1 VDDGCADPKEDGV
14 KRALVAS
21 LLLVLVAAACGGD
34 SEPKI
39 DVGDPATYTV
49 TKGPGDFVDRIDNQ
63 YLPWIPGSTWVYE
76 GREGDEVERIEVE
89 VLSETRLVNGVT
101 ATIVRDRVYV
111 DGELIEDT
119 FDWYAQDTD
128 GNVWYLG
135 EDSKEYEDGE
145 VTSTAGSWEWGVDNA
160 LPGVIMWAAPQVG
173 QAYRQEFYRDE
184 AEDVAEV
191 ARRDVSVT
199 VPFGTFDGVIVIKE
213 WNPME
218 PDVVEEKYVA
228 PGVGVVKEQ
237 KIEGGDETVELI
249 SADIAG

>member
-1 VDDGCADPKEDGV
+1 
-14 KRALVAS
+14 
-21 LLLVLVAAACGGD
+21 
-34 SEPKI
+34 
-39 DVGDPATYTV
+39 
-49 TKGPGDFVDRIDNQ
+49 
-63 YLPWIPGSTWVYE
+63 
-76 GREGDEVERIEVE
+76 
-89 VLSETRLVNGVT
+89 
-101 ATIVRDRVYV
+101 
-111 DGELIEDT
+111 
-119 FDWYAQDTD
+119 
-128 GNVWYLG
+128 
-135 EDSKEYEDGE
+135 